1 VQGRCTLSVPGE
13 CEWVVGSVLKECGD
27 GVVVR
32 VSAVDVGR
40 YEVQL
45 RRERR
50 QVYLTPMC
58 RSWRQ

>member
-1 VQGRCTLSVPGE
+1 M
-13 CEWVVGSVLKECGD
+13 VGSVLKECGD